1 MILWKHEAK
10 RSKPESIN
18 LLESDMTEES
28 LKKLAMVVFS
38 GDMDKLFA
46 AFSIATGAAASN
58 MDVTMFFT
66 FWGLRA
72 LKKRKRTGISPL
84 GRLLGFF
91 YGGDI
96 NRASPSKMSFGGLG
110 RWMFKKMMK
119 AKRVP
124 TLAEMRQTALDLG
137 VKLHGCQ
144 MSMEVMEIPRDT
156 MIDGVAQCV
165 GVASFLEQARDADIT
180 LFI

>member
-1 MILWKHEAK
+1 MDTDKK
-10 RSKPESIN
+10 
-18 LLESDMTEES
+18 
-28 LKKLAMVVFS
+28 KKLSMIVFS
-38 GDMDKLFA
+38 GEMDKLFA

-72 LKKRKRTGISPL
+72 LKKKVRTGRSL
-84 GRLLGFF
+84 FGRLLGLF

-96 NRASPSKMSFGGLG
+96 ARAIPSKLAFGGIG

-124 TLAEMRQTALDLG
+124 SLAELRQTAIDLD
-137 VKLHGCQ
+137 VKFYGCTT
-144 MSMEVMEIPRDT
+144 SMEVMEIPREA
-156 MIDGVAQCV
+156 MIGEVNACV
-165 GVASFLEQARDADIT
+165 GVASFLEQAQQSDVS

>member
-1 MILWKHEAK
+1 MNEEK
-10 RSKPESIN
+10 R
-18 LLESDMTEES
+18 
-28 LKKLAMVVFS
+28 KKLAMVVFS

-72 LKKRKRTGISPL
+72 LKKKVRTGRSFF
-84 GRLLGFF
+84 GRLLGIF

-96 NRASPSKMSFGGLG
+96 DRSTPSKMSFGGIG

-124 TLAEMRQTALDLG
+124 SLAQLRQTALDLG
-137 VKLHGCQ
+137 VRLYGCQ
-144 MSMEVMEIPRDT
+144 MSMEVMEIPREK
-156 MIDGVAQCV
+156 MIDEVAQCV
-165 GVASFLEQARDADIT
+165 GVATFIEQAQQADVT
-180 LFI
+180 LFV

>member
-1 MILWKHEAK
+1 MAEEK
-10 RSKPESIN
+10 R
-18 LLESDMTEES
+18 
-28 LKKLAMVVFS
+28 KKLSMVVFS
-38 GDMDKLFA
+38 GDLDKLFA

-72 LKKRKRTGISPL
+72 LKKKAPTGKSL
-84 GRLLGFF
+84 FGRMFGLM

-96 NRASPSKMSFGGLG
+96 NRATPSKMSFGGIG

-119 AKRVP
+119 AKNVP
-124 TLAEMRQTALDLG
+124 SLLELRKTAIELG
-137 VKLHGCQ
+137 VKLYGCQ
-144 MSMEVMEIPRDT
+144 MSMDVMEIPREK
-156 MIDGVAQCV
+156 MIDEVTECV
-165 GVASFLEQARDADIT
+165 GVAFFIEQAQQSDVT

>member
-1 MILWKHEAK
+1 MEEEK
-10 RSKPESIN
+10 R
-18 LLESDMTEES
+18 
-28 LKKLAMVVFS
+28 KKLAMVIFS

-72 LKKRKRTGISPL
+72 LKKKANTGKSFL
-84 GRLLGFF
+84 GRLFGLF

-96 NRASPSKMSFGGLG
+96 NRATPSKMSFGGIG

-124 TLAEMRQTALDLG
+124 TLVELRQTAVDLG
-137 VKLHGCQ
+137 VKLYGCQ
-144 MSMEVMEIPRDT
+144 MSMEVMEIPHEK
-156 MIDGVAQCV
+156 MIDEVSQCV
-165 GVASFLEQARDADIT
+165 GVVTFLEQAQQADIT
-180 LFI
+180 LFV

>member
-1 MILWKHEAK
+1 MDAQKK
-10 RSKPESIN
+10 
-18 LLESDMTEES
+18 
-28 LKKLAMVVFS
+28 KKLSMIVIS

-46 AFSIATGAAASN
+46 GFSIATGGAASN

-72 LKKRKRTGISPL
+72 LKKKVRTGRSL
-84 GRLLGFF
+84 FGRLLGLF

-96 NRASPSKMSFGGLG
+96 ARAAPSKMAFGGIG

-124 TLAEMRQTALDLG
+124 SLADLRQMAIDLG
-137 VKLHGCQ
+137 VKLYGCT
-144 MSMEVMEIPRDT
+144 MSMEVMEIPRES
-156 MIDGVAQCV
+156 MIGEVEACV
-165 GVASFLEQARDADIT
+165 GVAAFLEQAQQSDVT

>member
-1 MILWKHEAK
+1 
-10 RSKPESIN
+10 
-18 LLESDMTEES
+18 MTEE
-28 LKKLAMVVFS
+28 KKQKLAMVVFS

-46 AFSIATGAAASN
+46 AFSIASGAAAAN

-72 LKKRKRTGISPL
+72 LKVKVKTGKSFMGKML
-84 GRLLGFF
+84 GAM

-96 NRASPSKMSFGGLG
+96 NKASPSKMSFGGMG

-119 AKRVP
+119 AKKVP
-124 TLAEMRQTALDLG
+124 SLVELRQAAIDLG
-137 VKLHGCQ
+137 VKMYGCQ
-144 MSMEVMEIPRDT
+144 MSMEVMEITRDK
-156 MIDGVAQCV
+156 MIDDVAQCV
-165 GVASFLEQARDADIT
+165 GVAYFLEQARESQIN

>member
-1 MILWKHEAK
+1 MKEEK
-10 RSKPESIN
+10 R
-18 LLESDMTEES
+18 
-28 LKKLAMVVFS
+28 KKLALVVFS
-38 GDMDKLFA
+38 GDLDKLFA

-72 LKKRKRTGISPL
+72 LKKKARTGKS
-84 GRLLGFF
+84 LLGHLFGLF

-96 NRASPSKMSFGGLG
+96 NRATPSKMSFGGIG

-124 TLAEMRQTALDLG
+124 SLAEMRQTAIDLG
-137 VKLHGCQ
+137 VKLYGCQ
-144 MSMEVMEIPRDT
+144 MSMAVMEIPREK
-156 MIDGVAQCV
+156 MIDEVAQCV
-165 GVASFLEQARDADIT
+165 GVATFLEQAQQADIS
-180 LFI
+180 LFV

>member
-1 MILWKHEAK
+1 
-10 RSKPESIN
+10 
-18 LLESDMTEES
+18 MTEEKK
-28 LKKLAMVVFS
+28 KKLAMVVFS

-46 AFSIATGAAASN
+46 AFTIATGAAASN

-72 LKKRKRTGISPL
+72 LKKKARTGKSLL
-84 GRLLGFF
+84 GRMMGLF

-96 NRASPSKMSFGGLG
+96 NRASPSRMKFGGIG
-110 RWMFKKMMK
+110 RWMFKKMME

-124 TLAEMRQTALDLG
+124 TLAEMRQTAIELG

-144 MSMEVMEIPRDT
+144 MIMEVMEIPREK
-156 MIDGVAQCV
+156 MIDEVAQCV
-165 GVASFLEQARDADIT
+165 GVATFLEQAQQADIT
-180 LFI
+180 LFV

>member
-1 MILWKHEAK
+1 MEQNK
-10 RSKPESIN
+10 
-18 LLESDMTEES
+18 
-28 LKKLAMVVFS
+28 KKLAMVVFS

-46 AFSIATGAAASN
+46 AFTIATGAAASG
-58 MDVTMFFT
+58 MEVIMFFT

-72 LKKRKRTGISPL
+72 LKKKSRTGKSL
-84 GRLLGFF
+84 MGRLMGFF

-96 NRASPSKMSFGGLG
+96 SRASPSKMRFGGLG

-124 TLAEMRQTALDLG
+124 GLEEMRAMAIELG

-144 MSMEVMEIPRDT
+144 MSMEVMEIPKDK
-156 MIDGVAQCV
+156 MIDEVAQCV
-165 GVASFLEQARDADIT
+165 GVAAFIEQAQQADVS